1 MKMKI
6 WKNKRYLIIKQLT
19 ILFAMFIIFGF
30 DVIKKDPLIVK
41 QEIPADFNFT
51 IHDGANDGYNSQY
64 NSFYR
69 NYNDGEKTVKVELTR
84 EEKEKIYLYI
94 EKVNFFEMPTE
105 FKAKGIIEIKNP
117 SFKEVIVVYANGK
130 KSFVSYNDGYTNDLN
145 DKNAKP
151 FLDLYKM
158 IWDILY
164 KKKEINE
171 LPKSDYTYH

>member
-1 MKMKI
+1 MKLLKI
-6 WKNKRYLIIKQLT
+6 ISVLFLVLCLSGFSEKKQVP
-19 ILFAMFIIFGF
+19 IN
-30 DVIKKDPLIVK
+30 V
-41 QEIPADFNFT
+41 QQIPADFYFT
-51 IHDGANDGYNSQY
+51 IDSDRADGYNSLY

-69 NYNDGEKTVKVELTR
+69 NYNDGEKTIKVELTK
-84 EEKEKIYLYI
+84 EEKEKIYSYI
-94 EKVNFFEMPTE
+94 KKVNFFEMPIE
-105 FKAKGIIEIKNP
+105 FKAKGIIEIKTP

-164 KKKEINE
+164 NKKEIEE
-171 LPKSDYTYH
+171 LPKSDCRYGHE